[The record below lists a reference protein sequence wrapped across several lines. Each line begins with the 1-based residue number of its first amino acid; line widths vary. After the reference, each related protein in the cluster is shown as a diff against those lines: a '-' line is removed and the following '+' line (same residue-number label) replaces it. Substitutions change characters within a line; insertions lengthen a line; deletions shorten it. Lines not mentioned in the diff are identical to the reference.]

1 MGTHPIFESDFDCL
15 TERNKQEKMAAQ
27 PQMVDIRQLNPQQL
41 TEVSQRIDQELQV
54 LQGCHNELLTVR
66 KKFITSREAVVD
78 MDGNQGAALMVP
90 LTGSLYVR
98 GKLNESDSLIVDI
111 GTNYYAE
118 KTAKEAIEFFDRK
131 LKYIEET
138 MDKVAPQVYEKQTKK
153 MMIERELVDK
163 MKAAKMVKPQ
173 K

>member
-15 TERNKQEKMAAQ
+15 TDRTDKNEPK
-27 PQMVDIRQLNPQQL
+27 MVDIRQLNPQQL

-66 KKFITSREAVVD
+66 KKFITSREAVAD
-78 MDGNQGAALMVP
+78 MNGNEGAALMVP

-98 GKLNESDSLIVDI
+98 GKLNQGDSLIVDI

-118 KTAKEAIEFFDRK
+118 KTAQEAIAFFDRK
-131 LKYIEET
+131 LKYIEEN
-138 MDKVAPQVYEKQTKK
+138 MDKVAPQVYEKQSKK

-163 MKAAKMVKPQ
+163 MKAAKMVEPTK
-173 K
+173 

>member
-15 TERNKQEKMAAQ
+15 TDRTDKNETKMAQ

-66 KKFITSREAVVD
+66 KKFITSREAVAD
-78 MDGNQGAALMVP
+78 MNGNEGAALMVP
-90 LTGSLYVR
+90 LTG
-98 GKLNESDSLIVDI
+98 KLNQGDSLIVDI

-118 KTAKEAIEFFDRK
+118 KTAQEAIAFFDRK
-131 LKYIEET
+131 LKYIEEN
-138 MDKVAPQVYEKQTKK
+138 MDKVAPQVYEKQSKK
-153 MMIERELVDK
+153 MMIERELVD
-163 MKAAKMVKPQ
+163 
-173 K
+173 